1 MRPQLGW
8 HHAAGRMQRT
18 RFGQA
23 RHISLAYHMP
33 SKASSQYARNSW
45 PLVKRHA
52 SSLQAGE
59 GKSGHI
65 SAGPNE
71 GILFFNNVF
80 PIQIRKVL
88 GLPMPGLFDRLISP
102 TISGTDPNTVI
113 QKASSKKN
121 LQITATEV
129 LPRMREGG
137 AFVKFTYDGSTST
150 FEIEKALQQYLRDEP
165 IKPWWNPWH
174 RMRAKLVR
182 GKPWVEDL
190 VRLPATRLRVEF
202 VPGEAGAPATDAV
215 ELSQE
220 QLFQF
225 FRPFGK
231 LGDIVM
237 QPPDSKILPKFAYL
251 DYSSLGKAIMAKN
264 CMHGYLVTEA
274 EGGGKKGTILRLN
287 YEQKI
292 KARYVRDWIFS
303 HPRIIIPILAALLA
317 GTVALVFDPIR
328 TFCVKAHITRNFHI
342 EDNKWYQ
349 WIKGYA
355 TDIIRGGKKDE
366 DDGSNVIWDDRKEN
380 IEQIQTWL
388 METADTFI
396 IVQGPRGSGKREL
409 VVDQAL
415 QDKKLKLVLDCK
427 PIQEA
432 RGDSATINAAA
443 LSVGYRPVF
452 SWMNSISGMID
463 MAAQGATGVK
473 TGFSETLDSQLSKI
487 WNTTTAA
494 LRQIALE
501 SRHKNDKDANLG
513 DDEWL
518 EAHPERRPVVV
529 IDNFLHKSQ
538 EGGIVYDKIAEWAA
552 RLTTTNV
559 AHVIFLTND
568 VAFSKSLSKAMP
580 DRVFRQISLSDC
592 SPEVAKRFVVT
603 HLDADVEDDPA
614 PKDGSP
620 RRLPSE
626 HRTDLDELDTCI
638 DLLGGRLTD
647 LEFLARRIKTG
658 ETPTKA
664 VHEIIDQSASE
675 ILKMYMLGA
684 EDENGNRQWNSE
696 QAWLLIKRLAENES
710 LRYNEVLLDDVIKT
724 GGEKVLR
731 ALEQAELITIV
742 SGPNG
747 RPSMIRPGKPVY
759 LSAFKRLTEDKVLRS
774 RLDLGILSSLTKMEN
789 ATIDKCESELLL
801 LSKLKSQP
809 AQTTGRINYL
819 LAKMMASHEKV
830 EKWEAEMKGLK
841 KVLGEEF

>member
-1 MRPQLGW
+1 MISRSGCQY
-8 HHAAGRMQRT
+8 AGRHPFRPLART
-18 RFGQA
+18 A
-23 RHISLAYHMP
+23 RPARYAISRISDPCSFIALNRCI
-33 SKASSQYARNSW
+33 SG
-45 PLVKRHA
+45 
-52 SSLQAGE
+52 LQAGE
-59 GKSGHI
+59 DKTGHI
-65 SAGPNE
+65 NAGPNE
-71 GILFFNNVF
+71 GIFFFNNVF
-80 PIQIRKVL
+80 PISIRKVL
-88 GLPMPGLFDRLISP
+88 GLPIPKFFDRLISP
-102 TISGTDPNTVI
+102 SMSGTDPSQIIANV
-113 QKASSKKN
+113 KAKRN
-121 LQITATEV
+121 LQITSTEV

-137 AFVKFTYDGSTST
+137 AFVKFAYDASTSAS
-150 FEIEKALQQYLRDEP
+150 EIEKVLQEYLRNEP
-165 IKPWWNPWH
+165 VKPWWSPWR
-174 RMRAKLVR
+174 RMRAKVVKGR
-182 GKPWVEDL
+182 PWVEDL
-190 VRLPATRLRVEF
+190 MRLPASRLRVEF
-202 VPGEAGAPATDAV
+202 IPGEPGAPATDGV

-225 FRPFGK
+225 FRPYGK
-231 LGDIVM
+231 LGDIVI
-237 QPPDSKILPKFAYL
+237 QPPDSKVLPKFAYL

-274 EGGGKKGTILRLN
+274 EGGGKMGTILRLK

-292 KARYVRDWIFS
+292 KPRYIRDWIFS
-303 HPRIIIPILAALLA
+303 HPRIIIPILAALIA
-317 GTVALVFDPIR
+317 GTVAIVFDPIR
-328 TFCVKAHITRNFHI
+328 TFFVKAHITRNFHF
-342 EDNKWYQ
+342 EDNKWYK
-349 WIKGYA
+349 WLKGYA
-355 TDIIRGGKKDE
+355 TDIIHGKKH
-366 DDGSNVIWDDRKEN
+366 DDDDAGMEAIWDDRKGN

-409 VVDQAL
+409 VVEQAL
-415 QDKKLKLVLDCK
+415 QGKRRKLVIDCK

-494 LRQIALE
+494 LRQIALDN
-501 SRHKNDKDANLG
+501 RHKTDKDAQLG

-518 EAHPERRPVVV
+518 EAHPERRPIVV

-592 SPEVAKRFVVT
+592 SPEVAKRFVIT

-620 RRLPSE
+620 KKLPSE
-626 HRTDLDELDTCI
+626 HREDLGELDTCI

-664 VHEIIDQSASE
+664 VNEIIDQSASE
-675 ILKMYMLGA
+675 ILKMYIFGA
-684 EDENGNRQWNSE
+684 EDEGGNRQWNSE
-696 QAWLLIKRLAENES
+696 QAWMLIKELAQKES
-710 LRYNEVLLDDVIKT
+710 LRYNEVLLDDILKT
-724 GGEKVLR
+724 GGEAVLR
-731 ALEQAELITIV
+731 TLEQAELISIV

-747 RPSMIRPGKPVY
+747 RPSAIKPGKPVY
-759 LSAFKRLTEDKVLRS
+759 QAAFQRLTEDKVLKS
-774 RLDLGILSSLTKMEN
+774 RLDVAILTSLTKIEN
-789 ATIDKCESELLL
+789 ATIEKCENELLL
-801 LSKLKSQP
+801 LSQLNRQP
-809 AQTTGRINYL
+809 AQTTSRVNYL
-819 LAKMMASHEKV
+819 LAKLMTSQGKV
-830 EKWEAEMKGLK
+830 EKYELEIKGLK
-841 KVLGEEF
+841 KVLGDEY